1 MKVRIAHRLA
11 TALLLCLLA
20 LSSLSAS
27 ARTLLI
33 VGDSISAGWGVEL
46 EQGWVSLLQQRLAER
61 EMAAAVVNASV
72 SGETSSGGLARL
84 PALLEAHQPDLLMI
98 ELGGNDGLRGTPLAT
113 MQQNLSQM
121 IELGQAAG
129 ADVLLLGM
137 RIPPNYGP
145 RYTQGFEQVF
155 VDLAAQYRVPLMP
168 FFLEGVAGDP
178 ALMQDDGIHPRAE
191 AQSQLLENAW
201 PLLADWLD
209 SAGD

>member
-1 MKVRIAHRLA
+1 MKVRFAHPLGA
-11 TALLLCLLA
+11 ALLLCLLA

>member
-1 MKVRIAHRLA
+1 MKVRIAHPLGA
-11 TALLLCLLA
+11 ALLLCLLA

>member
-1 MKVRIAHRLA
+1 MKVRFAHPLGA
-11 TALLLCLLA
+11 ALLLCLLA

-168 FFLEGVAGDP
+168 FFLEAVAGDP

>member
-1 MKVRIAHRLA
+1 MKLRIAHPLA
-11 TALLLCLLA
+11 TALLLCLLT
-20 LSSLSAS
+20 LSSLTAS
-27 ARTLLI
+27 ARTLL
-33 VGDSISAGWGVEL
+33 VLGDSISAGWGVEL
-46 EQGWVSLLQQRLAER
+46 EQGWVSLLQQRLVER

-84 PALLEAHQPDLLMI
+84 PALLEAHQPDLLVL

-145 RYTQGFEQVF
+145 RYTLGFEQVF
-155 VDLAAQYRVPLMP
+155 TDLSAQYQVPLMP
-168 FFLEGVAGDP
+168 FFLEGVAGNP

>member
-1 MKVRIAHRLA
+1 MKVRFAHPLGA
-11 TALLLCLLA
+11 ALLLCLLA

-84 PALLEAHQPDLLMI
+84 PELLEVHQPDLLVI

>member
-1 MKVRIAHRLA
+1 MKVRIAHPLGA
-11 TALLLCLLA
+11 ALLLCLLA

-201 PLLADWLD
+201 PLLADWLG

>member
-1 MKVRIAHRLA
+1 MKVRFAHPLGA
-11 TALLLCLLA
+11 ALLLCLLA
-20 LSSLSAS
+20 LPSLSAS

>member
-1 MKVRIAHRLA
+1 MKVRFAHPLGA
-11 TALLLCLLA
+11 ALLLCLLA

-145 RYTQGFEQVF
+145 RCTQGFEQVF